1 MFRNRFLKQLMTT
14 TLFVDHLTVIDAS
27 RLDEARGLVGESWI
41 VDVQLDGDLNSQGM
55 ILDFG
60 DVKREVKQT
69 IDRHFDHKLLLPAHH
84 PECAITHQGASTEVR
99 FRTSPGTSIYHL
111 SPSIAVRE
119 INAVTVN
126 ADSLAADI
134 AAELKPGLPA
144 NIENLRIRLHHEAT
158 GGAVFHYSHGL
169 RRHAGACQRIA
180 HGHRSRI
187 EIFKDGIRDS
197 RLESQWAE
205 RWKDIYI
212 GAEPDLLERLTTAGI
227 TCCRFGYTT
236 HEGEFELELPEGRC
250 YLIEEESTVENLA
263 QYLADSLK
271 TEYPESNFRVKIFEG
286 VNKGA
291 ISEA

>member
-1 MFRNRFLKQLMTT
+1 LFRNRFLKQLMTT

-27 RLDEARGLVGESWI
+27 RLDEIRGLVGESWI
-41 VDVQLDGDLNSQGM
+41 VDVELEGDLNNQGM

-69 IDRHFDHKLLLPAHH
+69 IDRHFDHKLLLPARH
-84 PECAITHQGASTEVR
+84 PECAITHQGGSTEVR
-99 FRTSPGTSIYHL
+99 FRASPGNSVYHR

-119 INAVTVN
+119 INAVSVN

-169 RRHAGACQRIA
+169 RQHAGACQRIA

-187 EIFKDGIRDS
+187 EIFKDGMRDS

-212 GAEPDLLERLTTAGI
+212 GAEPDLLERPTTAGI
-227 TCCRFGYTT
+227 SCRRFGYTT
-236 HEGEFELELPEGRC
+236 HEGEFELELPERHC
-250 YLIEEESTVENLA
+250 YLIEKDSTVENLA
-263 QYLADSLK
+263 THVADYLKRDFPDSD
-271 TEYPESNFRVKIFEG
+271 FRVRIFEG
-286 VNKGA
+286 INKGA